1 MSRKARF
8 YPEIY
13 WLSESGDPA
22 PHSQSA
28 FGFLSIAAFPF
39 YKKWTGSELLWM
51 SFSWCGIWN
60 IEDFFWRNNF
70 IKCSTM
76 SPLPPSLHAC
86 SLWSHI
92 CLWTF
97 IFFPRSVSGLDK
109 EPDLVH
115 MEAHTPDGSEW
126 PEHVFAL
133 ESRNKQGLIRSKIP
147 LPQGHSTG
155 SPSQ

>member
-1 MSRKARF
+1 MQ
-8 YPEIY
+8 
-13 WLSESGDPA
+13 
-22 PHSQSA
+22 HNVTSA
-28 FGFLSIAAFPF
+28 
-39 YKKWTGSELLWM
+39 T
-51 SFSWCGIWN
+51 
-60 IEDFFWRNNF
+60 
-70 IKCSTM
+70 
-76 SPLPPSLHAC
+76 LPP
-86 SLWSHI
+86 
-92 CLWTF
+92 CLF
-97 IFFPRSVSGLDK
+97 IMITYLSVDFHFFPRSVSGLDK